1 MDRKLTDQ
9 MPERYL
15 NSPEVGAA
23 AGILWVLG
31 EAFRDC
37 VLDWLEQLTIDTATW
52 GLKYWEQAYG
62 VTPQITDTVEERRGS
77 VKAKMRS
84 PQTVTAAMLEN
95 LINSY
100 VNGQSVV
107 TEVPRQHKVQIQFNG
122 DYGVP
127 SNMASLTAAL
137 LEVLPSHVAYEYL
150 YKFHL
155 WGEYKTQTWGSL
167 KTRTWG
173 DVKEGDMNAADN
185 TL

>member
-9 MPERYL
+9 LPERYL

-62 VTPQITDTVEERRGS
+62 VTPQITDTVEERRGR

-95 LINSY
+95 MTDSY
-100 VNGQSVV
+100 INGQSVV
-107 TEVPRQHKVQIQFNG
+107 TELPRQHKVQIQFNG
-122 DYGVP
+122 DYGIP
-127 SNMASLTAAL
+127 SNLDSLTAAL
-137 LEVLPSHVAYEYL
+137 LEVLPSHVTYEYL
-150 YKFHL
+150 YRYLLVREVHGMVISTL
-155 WGEYKTQTWGSL
+155 QTH
-167 KTRTWG
+167 TI
-173 DVKEGDMNAADN
+173 DEFAF
-185 TL
+185 

>member
-9 MPERYL
+9 LPERYL

-62 VTPQITDTVEERRGS
+62 VTPQITDTVEERRGR

-95 LINSY
+95 LTDSY
-100 VNGQSVV
+100 INGQSVV
-107 TEVPRQHKVQIQFNG
+107 TELPRQHKVQIQFNG
-122 DYGVP
+122 DYGIP
-127 SNMASLTAAL
+127 SNLESLTAAL
-137 LEVLPSHVAYEYL
+137 LEVLPSHVTYEYL
-150 YKFHL
+150 YRYLLVREVH
-155 WGEYKTQTWGSL
+155 GMVI
-167 KTRTWG
+167 
-173 DVKEGDMNAADN
+173 D
-185 TL
+185 TLQSHTIDEFAF

>member
-15 NSPEVGAA
+15 NSSEVGAA

-62 VTPQITDTVEERRGS
+62 VTPQITDTVEERRGR

-95 LINSY
+95 LTDSY
-100 VNGQSVV
+100 INGQSVV
-107 TEVPRQHKVQIQFNG
+107 TELPRQHKVQIQFNG
-122 DYGVP
+122 DYGIP
-127 SNMASLTAAL
+127 SNLDSLTAAL
-137 LEVLPSHVAYEYL
+137 LEVLPSHVTYEYL
-150 YKFHL
+150 YRYLLVREVHGMVISTL
-155 WGEYKTQTWGSL
+155 QTH
-167 KTRTWG
+167 TI
-173 DVKEGDMNAADN
+173 DEFAF
-185 TL
+185 

>member
-9 MPERYL
+9 LPERYL

-23 AGILWVLG
+23 AGILWALG

-62 VTPQITDTVEERRGS
+62 VTPQITDTVEERRGR

-95 LINSY
+95 LTDSY
-100 VNGQSVV
+100 INGQSVV
-107 TEVPRQHKVQIQFNG
+107 TELPRQHKVQIQFNG
-122 DYGVP
+122 DYGIP
-127 SNMASLTAAL
+127 SNLESLTAAL
-137 LEVLPSHVAYEYL
+137 LEVLPSHVTYEYL
-150 YKFHL
+150 YRYLLVREVH
-155 WGEYKTQTWGSL
+155 GMVI
-167 KTRTWG
+167 
-173 DVKEGDMNAADN
+173 D
-185 TL
+185 TLQSHTISEFAF

>member
-9 MPERYL
+9 LPERYL
-15 NSPEVGAA
+15 ASPEVGAA

-62 VTPQITDTVEERRGS
+62 VTPQITDTVEERRGR

-95 LINSY
+95 LTDSY
-100 VNGQSVV
+100 INGQSVV
-107 TEVPRQHKVQIQFNG
+107 TELPRQHKVQIQFNG
-122 DYGVP
+122 DYGIP
-127 SNMASLTAAL
+127 SNLDSLTAAL
-137 LEVLPSHVAYEYL
+137 LEVLPSHVTYEYL
-150 YKFHL
+150 YRYLLVREVHGMVIDTL
-155 WGEYKTQTWGSL
+155 QTH
-167 KTRTWG
+167 TI
-173 DVKEGDMNAADN
+173 DEFAF
-185 TL
+185 

>member
-9 MPERYL
+9 LPERYL

-62 VTPQITDTVEERRGS
+62 VTPQITDTVEERRGR
-77 VKAKMRS
+77 VKARMRS

-95 LINSY
+95 LTDSY
-100 VNGQSVV
+100 INGQSVV
-107 TEVPRQHKVQIQFNG
+107 TELPRQHKVQIQFNG
-122 DYGVP
+122 DYGIP
-127 SNMASLTAAL
+127 SNLESLTAAL
-137 LEVLPSHVAYEYL
+137 LEVLPSHVTYEYL
-150 YKFHL
+150 YRYLLVREVHGMVISTL
-155 WGEYKTQTWGSL
+155 QTH
-167 KTRTWG
+167 TI
-173 DVKEGDMNAADN
+173 DEFAF
-185 TL
+185 

>member
-9 MPERYL
+9 LPERYL

-37 VLDWLEQLTIDTATW
+37 VLDWLEQFTIDTATW

-62 VTPQITDTVEERRGS
+62 VTPQITDTVEERRGR

-95 LINSY
+95 LTDSY
-100 VNGQSVV
+100 INGQSVV
-107 TEVPRQHKVQIQFNG
+107 TEQPRQHKVQIQFNG
-122 DYGVP
+122 DYGIP
-127 SNMASLTAAL
+127 SNLESLTAAL
-137 LEVLPSHVAYEYL
+137 LEVLPSHVTYEYL
-150 YKFHL
+150 YRYLLVREVHGMVIDTL
-155 WGEYKTQTWGSL
+155 QTH
-167 KTRTWG
+167 TI
-173 DVKEGDMNAADN
+173 DEFAF
-185 TL
+185 

>member
-9 MPERYL
+9 LPERYL

-62 VTPQITDTVEERRGS
+62 VTPQITDTVEERRGR

-95 LINSY
+95 LTDSY
-100 VNGQSVV
+100 INGQSVV
-107 TEVPRQHKVQIQFNG
+107 TELPRQHKVQIQFNG
-122 DYGVP
+122 DYGIP
-127 SNMASLTAAL
+127 SNLDSLTAAL
-137 LEVLPSHVAYEYL
+137 LEVLPSHVTYEYL
-150 YKFHL
+150 YRYLLVREVH
-155 WGEYKTQTWGSL
+155 GMVI
-167 KTRTWG
+167 
-173 DVKEGDMNAADN
+173 D
-185 TL
+185 TLQSHTISEFAF

>member
-9 MPERYL
+9 LPERYL
-15 NSPEVGAA
+15 ASPEVGAA

-62 VTPQITDTVEERRGS
+62 VTPQITDTVEERRGR

-95 LINSY
+95 LTDSY
-100 VNGQSVV
+100 INGQSVV
-107 TEVPRQHKVQIQFNG
+107 TELPRQHKVQIQFNG
-122 DYGVP
+122 DYGNP
-127 SNMASLTAAL
+127 SNLDSLTAAL
-137 LEVLPSHVAYEYL
+137 LDVLPSHVTYEYL
-150 YKFHL
+150 YRYLLVREVHGMVIDTL
-155 WGEYKTQTWGSL
+155 QTH
-167 KTRTWG
+167 TI
-173 DVKEGDMNAADN
+173 DEFAF
-185 TL
+185 

>member
-62 VTPQITDTVEERRGS
+62 VTPQITDTVEERRGR

-95 LINSY
+95 LTDSY
-100 VNGQSVV
+100 INGQSVV
-107 TEVPRQHKVQIQFNG
+107 TELPHQHKVQIQFNG
-122 DYGVP
+122 DYGIP
-127 SNMASLTAAL
+127 SNLESLTAAL
-137 LEVLPSHVAYEYL
+137 LEVLPSHVQYEYIFRYL
-150 YKFHL
+150 LVREVHGMVISTL
-155 WGEYKTQTWGSL
+155 QTH
-167 KTRTWG
+167 TI
-173 DVKEGDMNAADN
+173 DEFAF
-185 TL
+185 

>member
-9 MPERYL
+9 MPERNL

-62 VTPQITDTVEERRGS
+62 VTPQITDTVEERRGR

-95 LINSY
+95 LTDSY
-100 VNGQSVV
+100 INGQSVV
-107 TEVPRQHKVQIQFNG
+107 TELPRQHKVQIQFNG
-122 DYGVP
+122 DYGIP
-127 SNMASLTAAL
+127 SNLESLTAAL
-137 LEVLPSHVAYEYL
+137 LEVLPSHVTYEYL
-150 YKFHL
+150 YRYLLVREVHGMVISTL
-155 WGEYKTQTWGSL
+155 QTH
-167 KTRTWG
+167 TI
-173 DVKEGDMNAADN
+173 DEFAF
-185 TL
+185 

>member
-62 VTPQITDTVEERRGS
+62 VTPQITDTVEERRGR

-95 LINSY
+95 LTDSY
-100 VNGQSVV
+100 INGQSVV
-107 TEVPRQHKVQIQFNG
+107 TELPRQHKVQIQFNG
-122 DYGVP
+122 DYGIP
-127 SNMASLTAAL
+127 SNLDSLTAAL
-137 LEVLPSHVAYEYL
+137 LEVLPSHVTYEYL
-150 YKFHL
+150 YRYLLVREVH
-155 WGEYKTQTWGSL
+155 GMVI
-167 KTRTWG
+167 
-173 DVKEGDMNAADN
+173 D
-185 TL
+185 TLQSHTISEFAF

>member
-1 MDRKLTDQ
+1 MDHKLTDQ

-62 VTPQITDTVEERRGS
+62 VTPQITDTVEERRGR

-95 LINSY
+95 LTDSY
-100 VNGQSVV
+100 INGQSVV
-107 TEVPRQHKVQIQFNG
+107 TELPRQHKVQIQFNG
-122 DYGVP
+122 DYGIP
-127 SNMASLTAAL
+127 SNLESLTAAL
-137 LEVLPSHVAYEYL
+137 LEVLPSHVTYEYL
-150 YKFHL
+150 YRYLLVREVHGMVISTL
-155 WGEYKTQTWGSL
+155 QTH
-167 KTRTWG
+167 TI
-173 DVKEGDMNAADN
+173 DEFAF
-185 TL
+185 

>member
-1 MDRKLTDQ
+1 MEHKLTDQ
-9 MPERYL
+9 LPERYL

-62 VTPQITDTVEERRGS
+62 VTPQITDTVEERRGR

-95 LINSY
+95 LTDSY
-100 VNGQSVV
+100 VNGQSTV
-107 TEVPRQHKVQIQFNG
+107 TELPRQHKVQIQFNG
-122 DYGVP
+122 DYGIP
-127 SNMASLTAAL
+127 SNLESLTAAL
-137 LEVLPSHVAYEYL
+137 LEVLPSHVQYEYIFRYL
-150 YKFHL
+150 LVREVSAMTVNELQSHTISEF
-155 WGEYKTQTWGSL
+155 
-167 KTRTWG
+167 
-173 DVKEGDMNAADN
+173 AF
-185 TL
+185 

>member
-9 MPERYL
+9 LPERYL

-62 VTPQITDTVEERRGS
+62 VTPQITDTVEERRGR

-95 LINSY
+95 LTDSY
-100 VNGQSVV
+100 INGQSVV
-107 TEVPRQHKVQIQFNG
+107 TELPRQHKVQIRFNG
-122 DYGVP
+122 DYGIP
-127 SNMASLTAAL
+127 SNLESLTAAL
-137 LEVLPSHVAYEYL
+137 LEVLPSHVTYEYL
-150 YKFHL
+150 YRYLLVREVHGMVISTL
-155 WGEYKTQTWGSL
+155 QTH
-167 KTRTWG
+167 TI
-173 DVKEGDMNAADN
+173 DEFAF
-185 TL
+185 

>member
-9 MPERYL
+9 LPERYL

-62 VTPQITDTVEERRGS
+62 VTPQITDTVEERRS
-77 VKAKMRS
+77 RVKAKMRS

-95 LINSY
+95 LTDSY
-100 VNGQSVV
+100 INGQSVV
-107 TEVPRQHKVQIQFNG
+107 TELPRQHKVQIQFNG
-122 DYGVP
+122 DYGIP
-127 SNMASLTAAL
+127 SNLESLTAAL
-137 LEVLPSHVAYEYL
+137 LEVLPSHVTYEYL
-150 YKFHL
+150 YRYLLVREVHGMVISTL
-155 WGEYKTQTWGSL
+155 QTH
-167 KTRTWG
+167 TI
-173 DVKEGDMNAADN
+173 DEFAF
-185 TL
+185 

>member
-1 MDRKLTDQ
+1 MERKLTDQ
-9 MPERYL
+9 LPERYL

-62 VTPQITDTVEERRGS
+62 VTPQITDTVEERRGR

-95 LINSY
+95 LTDSY
-100 VNGQSVV
+100 INGQSVV
-107 TEVPRQHKVQIQFNG
+107 TEQPRQHKVQIQFNG
-122 DYGVP
+122 DYGIP
-127 SNMASLTAAL
+127 SNLESLTAAL
-137 LEVLPSHVAYEYL
+137 LEVLPSHVTYEYL
-150 YKFHL
+150 YRYLLVREVH
-155 WGEYKTQTWGSL
+155 GMVI
-167 KTRTWG
+167 
-173 DVKEGDMNAADN
+173 D
-185 TL
+185 TLQSHTISEFAF

>member
-9 MPERYL
+9 LPERYL

-62 VTPQITDTVEERRGS
+62 VTPQITDTVEERRGR

-95 LINSY
+95 LTDSY
-100 VNGQSVV
+100 INGQSVV
-107 TEVPRQHKVQIQFNG
+107 TELPRQHKVQIQFNG
-122 DYGVP
+122 DYGIP
-127 SNMASLTAAL
+127 SNLESLTAAL
-137 LEVLPSHVAYEYL
+137 LEVLPSHVTYEYL
-150 YKFHL
+150 YRYLLVREVH
-155 WGEYKTQTWGSL
+155 GMVI
-167 KTRTWG
+167 
-173 DVKEGDMNAADN
+173 D
-185 TL
+185 TLQSHTISEFAF

>member
-9 MPERYL
+9 LPERYL

-62 VTPQITDTVEERRGS
+62 VTPQITDTVEERRS
-77 VKAKMRS
+77 RVKAKMRS

-95 LINSY
+95 LTDSY
-100 VNGQSVV
+100 INGQSVV
-107 TEVPRQHKVQIQFNG
+107 TEQPRQHKVQIQFNG
-122 DYGVP
+122 DYGIP
-127 SNMASLTAAL
+127 SNLESLTAAL
-137 LEVLPSHVAYEYL
+137 LEVLPSHVTYEYL
-150 YKFHL
+150 YRYLLVREVHGMVISTL
-155 WGEYKTQTWGSL
+155 QTH
-167 KTRTWG
+167 TI
-173 DVKEGDMNAADN
+173 DEFAF
-185 TL
+185 

>member
-62 VTPQITDTVEERRGS
+62 VTPQITDTVEERRGR

-95 LINSY
+95 LTDSY
-100 VNGQSVV
+100 INGQSVV
-107 TEVPRQHKVQIQFNG
+107 TELPRQHKVQIQFNG
-122 DYGVP
+122 DYGIP
-127 SNMASLTAAL
+127 SNLDSLTAAL
-137 LEVLPSHVAYEYL
+137 LEVLPSHVMYEYL
-150 YKFHL
+150 YRYLLVREVH
-155 WGEYKTQTWGSL
+155 GMVI
-167 KTRTWG
+167 
-173 DVKEGDMNAADN
+173 D
-185 TL
+185 TLQSHTIDEFAF

>member
-9 MPERYL
+9 LPERYL

-62 VTPQITDTVEERRGS
+62 VTPQITDTVEERRGR

-95 LINSY
+95 LTDSY
-100 VNGQSVV
+100 INGQSVV
-107 TEVPRQHKVQIQFNG
+107 TEQPRQHKVQIQFNG
-122 DYGVP
+122 DYGIP
-127 SNMASLTAAL
+127 SNLDSLTAAL
-137 LEVLPSHVAYEYL
+137 LEVLPSHVTYEYL
-150 YKFHL
+150 YRYLLVREVH
-155 WGEYKTQTWGSL
+155 GMVI
-167 KTRTWG
+167 
-173 DVKEGDMNAADN
+173 D
-185 TL
+185 TLQSHTISEFAF